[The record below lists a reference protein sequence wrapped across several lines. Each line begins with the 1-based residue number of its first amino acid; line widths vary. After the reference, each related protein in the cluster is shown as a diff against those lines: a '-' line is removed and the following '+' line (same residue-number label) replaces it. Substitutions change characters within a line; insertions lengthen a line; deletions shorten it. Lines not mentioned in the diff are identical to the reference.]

1 MAVAHTHTHTRT
13 SSYLTLPHAPCPET
27 LTHTH
32 THIHIYTHAQLDVPE
47 DVFSGLEL
55 AGGMDWGSRVRVI
68 IHAGDAPQHGQAFHD
83 FGPQQ

>member
-1 MAVAHTHTHTRT
+1 MAVAHTHTHTH
-13 SSYLTLPHAPCPET
+13 PHISHYHTHPA
-27 LTHTH
+27 LKHTH
-32 THIHIYTHAQLDVPE
+32 TCTYTYTHTQLDVPE

>member
-1 MAVAHTHTHTRT
+1 
-13 SSYLTLPHAPCPET
+13 
-27 LTHTH
+27 
-32 THIHIYTHAQLDVPE
+32 VPE

-83 FGPQQ
+83 FRPHQ

>member
-1 MAVAHTHTHTRT
+1 MAVAHTHTHTH
-13 SSYLTLPHAPCPET
+13 PHISHYHTHPA
-27 LTHTH
+27 LKHTH
-32 THIHIYTHAQLDVPE
+32 TCTYTYTHTQLDVPE

-83 FGPQQ
+83 FRPHQ

>member
-1 MAVAHTHTHTRT
+1 
-13 SSYLTLPHAPCPET
+13 
-27 LTHTH
+27 
-32 THIHIYTHAQLDVPE
+32 VPE

>member
-1 MAVAHTHTHTRT
+1 MAVAHTHTHTH
-13 SSYLTLPHAPCPET
+13 PHISHYHTHPA
-27 LTHTH
+27 LKHTH
-32 THIHIYTHAQLDVPE
+32 TCTYTYTHTQLDVPE

-83 FGPQQ
+83 FGPHQ